1 MRNWLKQL
9 RDRPGGTQAL
19 RLGGKLLLLQ
29 IIIEIPFLII
39 EAGLLF
45 GALAA
50 GGLALWKSALL
61 VAVVYLLIESGFW
74 LLQRWRG
81 NHRYRWFE
89 SELVV
94 FNWAWSLL
102 RSRLR
107 PAS

>member
-1 MRNWLKQL
+1 MKNWLKQL
-9 RDRPGGTQAL
+9 RDRPGSSVAL
-19 RLGGKLLLLQ
+19 KLGGKLLLLQ
-29 IIIEIPFLII
+29 ITIEIPFLIL

-45 GALAA
+45 GALAG

-81 NHRYRWFE
+81 NYHYRWFE
-89 SELVV
+89 SERVV
-94 FNWAWSLL
+94 FNWAWNLL

-107 PAS
+107 AA